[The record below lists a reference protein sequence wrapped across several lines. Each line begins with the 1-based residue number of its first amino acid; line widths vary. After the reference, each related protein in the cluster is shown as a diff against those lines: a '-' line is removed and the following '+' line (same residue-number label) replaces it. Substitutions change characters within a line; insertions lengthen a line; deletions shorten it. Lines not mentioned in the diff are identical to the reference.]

1 MDLTWLWTSLV
12 GVGATILGTFLG
24 WFLGKPKN
32 KQLDIQVSNFVEP
45 IESRNGEGLSCGSLK
60 DGELDSIR
68 LGVNLVFYNPSDK
81 IKVIR
86 DLRIEFFNGKRVF
99 LFSSPLLDM
108 GQAKNFHG
116 LIIAEDV
123 PAMNVLPGYAV
134 LFKGEYFV
142 RHDDLQKKDEIDKCF
157 LAYNDEKMKKRV
169 YNLGTFNFKSIALI
183 KTKEMKK

>member
-32 KQLDIQVSNFVEP
+32 KRLDIKVSNFVEP
-45 IESRNGEGLSCGSLK
+45 IESRNGEGLFCDGLK

-86 DLRIEFFNGKRVF
+86 DLRIEFYNSKRVI
-99 LFSSPLLDM
+99 LFSCPVLDM
-108 GQAKNFHG
+108 GQAKNLHG
-116 LIIAEDV
+116 LIIADDV

-134 LFKGEYFV
+134 LFKGEYFIN
-142 RHDDLQKKDEIDKCF
+142 HDNLQKKDEIDNC
-157 LAYNDEKMKKRV
+157 LLVYNDEKMKKRV
-169 YNLGTFNFKSIALI
+169 FSLGTFNFKSIVLI
-183 KTKEMKK
+183 KTKEVKK